1 MVLDFGQEITGWI
14 VAEFLEDKSSV
25 RFEFGELLQNGAFY
39 TENLRTAK
47 QEFVI
52 NNVSKGIKFV
62 LISPFRVPI
71 CESRGLT
78 QEEAALVVAQSLQSK
93 MDETFTFKSSSSSLN
108 QLVSNIR
115 WSQKDNFLS
124 IPTDCPQR
132 DERMGWTGDIAILL
146 IRLVT
151 IWKLERS

>member
-1 MVLDFGQEITGWI
+1 MEEFAPRVFFDTKNQMVLDFGQEITGWI

-52 NNVSKGIKFV
+52 NNVSKGIKVRPYFTFFG
-62 LISPFRVPI
+62 FRYVKV
-71 CESRGLT
+71 EGLT

-93 MDETFTFKSSSSSLN
+93 NL
-108 QLVSNIR
+108 
-115 WSQKDNFLS
+115 
-124 IPTDCPQR
+124 
-132 DERMGWTGDIAILL
+132 
-146 IRLVT
+146 
-151 IWKLERS
+151 